1 MEVYIKACGV
11 LVAFIALAYTSISS
25 KRNAEKHQVEM
36 LKLELEILDKLS
48 AYENNVYYEKAINS
62 ASIRADNVYR
72 DFSPYYPVYFRVGLI
87 FYIGFALNGFILMYS
102 EYSLWWS
109 VTSYSV
115 SLLGFE
121 MQRRGLTPNMSGKPA
136 KLILKSES

>member
-1 MEVYIKACGV
+1 MEIYIKACGV
-11 LVAFIALAYTSISS
+11 LVAFIALVYTSINS

-48 AYENNVYYEKAINS
+48 SSESNVYYQKAINS

-72 DFSPYYPVYFRVGLI
+72 DFKPYYPVYFRVGLI
-87 FYIGFALNGFILMYS
+87 VYIGFALNGFVLMYS
-102 EYSLWWS
+102 EHSVWWVIASYSL
-109 VTSYSV
+109 
-115 SLLGFE
+115 SLIGFE

-136 KLILKSES
+136 KLKLKS

>member
-1 MEVYIKACGV
+1 MEIYIKACGV
-11 LVAFIALAYTSISS
+11 LVAFIALVYTSINS

-48 AYENNVYYEKAINS
+48 SSESNAYYQKAINS

-72 DFSPYYPVYFRVGLI
+72 DFKPYYPVYFRVGLI
-87 FYIGFALNGFILMYS
+87 VYIGFALNGFVLMYS
-102 EYSLWWS
+102 EYSVWW
-109 VTSYSV
+109 VIASYSL
-115 SLLGFE
+115 SLIGFE

-136 KLILKSES
+136 KLKLKS

>member
-1 MEVYIKACGV
+1 MEIYIKACGV
-11 LVAFIALAYTSISS
+11 LVAFIALVYTSINS

-48 AYENNVYYEKAINS
+48 SSESNVYYQKAINS

-72 DFSPYYPVYFRVGLI
+72 DFKPYYPVYFRVGLI
-87 FYIGFALNGFILMYS
+87 VYIGFALNGFVLMYS
-102 EYSLWWS
+102 EYSVWW
-109 VTSYSV
+109 VIVSYSL
-115 SLLGFE
+115 SLIGFE

-136 KLILKSES
+136 KLKLKS